1 MKTVIIKSSESHMEN
16 NERAC
21 NCQINN
27 VTNNVTTNTM
37 KGNEGY
43 PQNITWGDRKVCTK
57 MLSFL

>member
-37 KGNEGY
+37 KGY
-43 PQNITWGDRKVCTK
+43 PQNNIKCCDRKVRIK